1 MVAPKPLDHRHT
13 GPYDRPVFQE
23 QFTAQFAKS
32 SRYNAASMPDMLVL
46 LTHIEQDTEI
56 TDIRWAAYMLA
67 TVMWE
72 TTSPSTFS
80 HVAVDKK
87 GKLLL
92 SKKGKPVMVTRRK
105 WLMTMAPV
113 DEIGHGKG
121 RKYHEPVKVK
131 LLLDGSARVTEQ
143 DGDQFSVSAAG
154 KTKALTQGAVMGTK
168 DGGAASKAYNDDDGD
183 EQVYFGRG

>member
-1 MVAPKPLDHRHT
+1 M
-13 GPYDRPVFQE
+13 FQE

-46 LTHIEQDTEI
+46 LTHIEQDTDI
-56 TDIRWAAYMLA
+56 TDIRWVAYMLA

-154 KTKALTQGAVMGTK
+154 KAKALTQGAVMGTK
-168 DGGAASKAYNDDDGD
+168 DGAAASKAYNDDDGD